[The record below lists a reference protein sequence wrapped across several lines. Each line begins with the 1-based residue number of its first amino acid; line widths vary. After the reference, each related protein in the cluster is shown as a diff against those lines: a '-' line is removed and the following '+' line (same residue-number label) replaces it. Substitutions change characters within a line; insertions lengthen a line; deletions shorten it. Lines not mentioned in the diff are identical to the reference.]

1 VRRSEGRWQRHK
13 DLKAK
18 LKKTALLL
26 EKEYG
31 VPQREKRADPL
42 DILIQ
47 TILSQ
52 NTNDR
57 NRDRAYEGLKSRFPR
72 WEDVLKAK
80 REAVI
85 SAIRPGGL
93 AGQKARRI
101 REILRWIKR
110 LCRNSVHGSRA
121 SPRTDYDML
130 KINHLAVR
138 PERVEGRMANYD
150 TVSKKREKRLSLSFL
165 TGMGSEEI
173 KELIGR
179 LKGVGPKT
187 VHCLLLF
194 GLGRDAFPV
203 DTHILRIGKRI
214 GFIPERM
221 NAVKAHLWMV
231 PLIPKEK
238 SLSLHLNLIR
248 FGRSICRAK
257 RPRCEAC
264 FLAKECLYN
273 SQ

>member
-1 VRRSEGRWQRHK
+1 MRRSEGQWQRHK
-13 DLKAK
+13 DLK
-18 LKKTALLL
+18 KKVKRIALLL

-31 VPQREKRADPL
+31 IPKREKRVDPL

-52 NTNDR
+52 NTNDL
-57 NRDRAYEGLKSRFPR
+57 NRDRAYERLKDRFPL
-72 WEDVLKAK
+72 WEDVLHAK

-93 AGQKARRI
+93 AGQKARI
-101 REILRWIKR
+101 IQEILRWIQ
-110 LCRNSVHGSRA
+110 
-121 SPRTDYDML
+121 
-130 KINHLAVR
+130 
-138 PERVEGRMANYD
+138 
-150 TVSKKREKRLSLSFL
+150 KREKQLDLSFL
-165 TGMGSEEI
+165 KQMDSEDI
-173 KELIGR
+173 RRLIGG

-214 GFIPERM
+214 GFIPERIDAA
-221 NAVKAHLWMV
+221 NAHPWMA
-231 PLIPKEK
+231 PLIPRGEAF
-238 SLSLHLNLIR
+238 SFHLNLIR
-248 FGRSICRAK
+248 FGRLVCKARN
-257 RPRCEAC
+257 PRCSAC
-264 FLAKECLYN
+264 LLAEECLHP